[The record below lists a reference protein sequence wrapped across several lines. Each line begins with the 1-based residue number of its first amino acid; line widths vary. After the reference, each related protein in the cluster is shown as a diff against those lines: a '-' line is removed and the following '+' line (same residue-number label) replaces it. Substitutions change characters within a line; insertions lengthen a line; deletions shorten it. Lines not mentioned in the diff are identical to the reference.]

1 MEQKDQRL
9 EVRIPGQM
17 VKHLDEIRSEMDF
30 TPSRSDLVRT
40 FIEQGIADFSAKR
53 LNGGQVKGDISATTD
68 EIPFASRLLLYF
80 QIAGDDKGERWDGFA
95 KLEYG
100 MREIISQV
108 YTKRWF
114 WIAKLDKTVLKKVH
128 NSFSAASVLSLLDNE
143 SVPQICD
150 ELIFVLHVQKMFDE
164 ICDVMNPES
173 LKYRNI
179 FLDDNAKECLAGIKK
194 AADIKSIPLMF
205 YGFLPDQTRLIQ
217 MYEFVEL
224 ANKPEPSHR
233 TFIRSRHLISA
244 EDLRENYAIMLK
256 VFEEVKQDGKP
267 FDYKSLDSMITKI
280 IRMTE
285 WPLKLY

>member
-9 EVRIPGQM
+9 EVRIPELM
-17 VKHLDEIRSEMDF
+17 VKQLDEIRSEMDF

-40 FIEQGIADFSAKR
+40 FIERGIADLSAKG
-53 LNGGQVKGDISATTD
+53 LYGGQVKGDISATTD

-80 QIAGDDKGERWDGFA
+80 QIAGDDKGERWDGYA

-100 MREIISQV
+100 MREIISQM

-114 WIAKLDKTVLKKVH
+114 WIAKLDKTVLKEVH

-143 SVPQICD
+143 PVKQICD

-173 LKYRNI
+173 LKYRNNH
-179 FLDDNAKECLAGIKK
+179 LDDYAKECLAGIKK
-194 AADIKSIPLMF
+194 VADIKSIPLIF
-205 YGFLPDQTRLIQ
+205 YGFLPDQKRLIQ

-233 TFIRSRHLISA
+233 TYIRNRYLTSA

-256 VFEEVKQDGKP
+256 VFEEIKQDGRP
-267 FDYKSLDSMITKI
+267 FDYESLDSMITKI
-280 IRMTE
+280 TRMPE
-285 WPLKLY
+285 WPFKLY